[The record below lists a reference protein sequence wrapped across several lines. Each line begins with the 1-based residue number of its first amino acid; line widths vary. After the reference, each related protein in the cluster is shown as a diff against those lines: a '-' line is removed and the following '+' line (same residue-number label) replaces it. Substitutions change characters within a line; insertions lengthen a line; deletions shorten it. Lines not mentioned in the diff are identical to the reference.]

1 MPAHRTCQENFAHG
15 IAEALRHHWD
25 VPCFSDLDGQTLLC
39 RDVARLVAR
48 LHRVFDALE
57 LRPGDRVGLVGR
69 NCAHWAVVYLA
80 AVTRGAV
87 IVPILP
93 DFTAAEMEH
102 IVRHSGCRL
111 LFLSDAAA
119 DAVDADKMP
128 SVDAMAR
135 LRDFAPVN
143 GAGREVR
150 AALAAVGAPAATAGD
165 PAGPSALA
173 LPAVADDA
181 LATIIYTSGTTGFS
195 KGVMLTHRALMVNV
209 RFFIDHVSLQPGDNI
224 VSFLPLA
231 HAFGCAFDFLSPFFA
246 GCHVTFVEKIPTPK
260 VLLAAF
266 AELKPVVVMSVPLI
280 IEKIYRNRVKPQL
293 ESPNV
298 QFMLKLPGL
307 RAFVQRKIRDAL
319 YEAFGGRY
327 RELVVGGAALNRD
340 VEQFFRRIGFN
351 LTCGYGM
358 TECGPLISYSVWS
371 DNPPVGSVGRVIP
384 YLECRIDGAA
394 KPGDVGEVL
403 VRGENRMLGYYND
416 PDATA
421 AAIDSEGWL
430 HTGDLGRF
438 DGNGFLYLTG
448 RLKNMILTSTGQ
460 NIYPE
465 EIESQLNNM
474 PCVEESLVIER
485 EGKLLA
491 LVYPDLESVDRACLK
506 GGQVETRMEA
516 NRQAL
521 NERLPGY
528 AQISRLKVLYEEFE
542 KTPTKKIKR
551 RVYDAFAG

>member
-1 MPAHRTCQENFAHG
+1 MTAHRTISENFADG
-15 IAEALRHHWD
+15 IGQSLRHNWD
-25 VPCFSDLDGQTLLC
+25 VPCFSDLGGATLTYG
-39 RDVARLVAR
+39 DVARRITR
-48 LHRVFDALE
+48 LHGLFDAMD
-57 LRPGDRVGLVGR
+57 LRAGDRVGLVGR
-69 NCAHWAVVYLA
+69 NCINWAVVYLA
-80 AVTRGAV
+80 TVTRGAV

-93 DFTAAEMEH
+93 DFTGGEIEH

-111 LFLSDAAA
+111 LFLADAAA
-119 DAVDADKMP
+119 DAVDSDKMP
-128 SVDAMAR
+128 SVEAAAR
-135 LRDFAPVN
+135 LHDFSRLWGDDKRTV
-143 GAGREVR
+143 
-150 AALAAVGAPAATAGD
+150 AALAALGAPAAAGEAPRA
-165 PAGPSALA
+165 PADLR
-173 LPAVADDA
+173 LPLVNGDQ
-181 LATIIYTSGTTGFS
+181 LATIVYTSGTTGFS

-209 RFFIDHVSLQPGDNI
+209 RFFLDHVTLQPGDNI

-231 HAFGCAFDFLSPFFA
+231 HAFGCAFDFLSPYFA

-266 AELKPVVVMSVPLI
+266 ADLKPVVVMSVPLI

-293 ESPNV
+293 ESANV

-307 RAFVQRKIRDAL
+307 RAFVQKKIRDAL

-340 VEQFFRRIGFN
+340 VEQFFRKIGFN

-371 DNPPVGSVGRVIP
+371 ENPPIGSVGKVIP
-384 YLECRIDGAA
+384 YLECRIDGAR
-394 KPGDVGEVL
+394 KPGDIGEVL

-416 PDATA
+416 DDATA
-421 AAIDSEGWL
+421 ASIDGDGWL
-430 HTGDLGRF
+430 HTGDLGRL
-438 DGNGFLYLTG
+438 DAEGFLYLTG
-448 RLKNMILTSTGQ
+448 RSKNMILSASGQ

-485 EGKLLA
+485 DGKLLA

-506 GGQVETRMEA
+506 GGQVEVRMEA
-516 NRQAL
+516 NRQEL
-521 NERLPGY
+521 NQRLPGY
-528 AQISRLKVLYEEFE
+528 AQIARLKILYEEFE

>member
-1 MPAHRTCQENFAHG
+1 MTAHRTISENFADG
-15 IAEALRHHWD
+15 IGQSLRHNWD
-25 VPCFSDLDGQTLLC
+25 VPCFSDLGGATLTYG
-39 RDVARLVAR
+39 DVARRITR
-48 LHRVFDALE
+48 LHGLFDAMD
-57 LRPGDRVGLVGR
+57 LRAGDRVGLVGR
-69 NCAHWAVVYLA
+69 NCINWAVVYLA
-80 AVTRGAV
+80 TVTRGAV

-93 DFTAAEMEH
+93 DFTGGEIEH

-111 LFLSDAAA
+111 LFLADAAA
-119 DAVDADKMP
+119 DAVDSDKMP
-128 SVDAMAR
+128 SVEAAAR
-135 LRDFAPVN
+135 LHDFSRLWGDDKRTV
-143 GAGREVR
+143 
-150 AALAAVGAPAATAGD
+150 AALAALGAPAAAGEAPRA
-165 PAGPSALA
+165 PADLR
-173 LPAVADDA
+173 LPLVNGDQ
-181 LATIIYTSGTTGFS
+181 LATIVYTSGTTGFS

-209 RFFIDHVSLQPGDNI
+209 RFFLDHVTLQPGDNI

-231 HAFGCAFDFLSPFFA
+231 HAFGCAFDFLSPYFA

-266 AELKPVVVMSVPLI
+266 ADLKPVVVMSVPLI

-293 ESPNV
+293 ESANV

-307 RAFVQRKIRDAL
+307 RAFVQKKIRDAL

-340 VEQFFRRIGFN
+340 VEQFFRKIGFN

-371 DNPPVGSVGRVIP
+371 ENPPIGSVGRVIP
-384 YLECRIDGAA
+384 YLECRIDGAR
-394 KPGDVGEVL
+394 KPGDIGEVL

-416 PDATA
+416 DDATA
-421 AAIDSEGWL
+421 ASIDSDGWL

-438 DGNGFLYLTG
+438 DADGFLYLTG
-448 RLKNMILTSTGQ
+448 RSKNMILSASGQ

-485 EGKLLA
+485 DGKLLA

-506 GGQVETRMEA
+506 GGQVEVRMEA
-516 NRQAL
+516 NRQEL
-521 NERLPGY
+521 NQRLPGY
-528 AQISRLKVLYEEFE
+528 AQIARLKILYEEFE

>member
-1 MPAHRTCQENFAHG
+1 MPAHRSLSENFADG
-15 IAEALRHHWD
+15 IGQSLRRHWD
-25 VPCFSDLDGQTLLC
+25 VSCFSDLEGGTLTC
-39 RDVARLVAR
+39 RDVARLITR
-48 LHRVFDALE
+48 LHGVFGALE

-69 NCAHWAVVYLA
+69 NSAHWAVVHLA
-80 AVTRGAV
+80 TVTYGAI

-93 DFTAAEMEH
+93 DFTGAEIEH
-102 IVRHSGCRL
+102 IVRHSGCRM
-111 LFLSDAAA
+111 LFLADAAA
-119 DAVDADKMP
+119 DAVDCEKMP
-128 SVDAMAR
+128 SVEAATR
-135 LRDFAPVN
+135 LRDFKPLFKAHRR
-143 GAGREVR
+143 AA
-150 AALAAVGAPAATAGD
+150 AALAALTAPATAHEENLAPADLKLPTVDGD
-165 PAGPSALA
+165 S
-173 LPAVADDA
+173 
-181 LATIIYTSGTTGFS
+181 LATIVYTSGTTGFS

-209 RFFIDHVSLQPGDNI
+209 RFFIDHVALQPGDRI

-231 HAFGCAFDFLSPFFA
+231 HAFGCAFDFLAPFFA
-246 GCHVTFVEKIPTPK
+246 GCHVTFIEKLPTPK

-266 AELKPVVVMSVPLI
+266 AELQPVVVMSVPLI

-298 QFMLKLPGL
+298 QLMLKVPGL
-307 RAFVQRKIRDAL
+307 RAYVHKKIRDAL
-319 YEAFGGRY
+319 YEAFGGHY
-327 RELVVGGAALNRD
+327 RELVVGGAALNHD
-340 VEQFFRRIGFN
+340 VEQFFRKIDFN

-394 KPGDVGEVL
+394 KPGDIGEVL
-403 VRGENRMLGYYND
+403 VRGENRMLGYYQD
-416 PDATA
+416 EEATA
-421 AAIDSEGWL
+421 AAIDRDGWL

-438 DGNGFLYLTG
+438 DEAGFLYLTG
-448 RLKNMILTSTGQ
+448 RSKNMILTAAGQ

-474 PCVEESLVIER
+474 PCVEESLVMER
-485 EGKLLA
+485 DGKLLA

-516 NRQAL
+516 NRQEL
-521 NERLPGY
+521 NQKLPGY
-528 AQISRLKVLYEEFE
+528 CQIARLKILYEEFE
-542 KTPTKKIKR
+542 KTPTKQIKR

>member
-1 MPAHRTCQENFAHG
+1 MTAHRTIGENFADG
-15 IAEALRHHWD
+15 IGQSLRHNWD
-25 VPCFSDLDGQTLLC
+25 VPCFSDLGGATLTYG
-39 RDVARLVAR
+39 DVARRITR
-48 LHRVFDALE
+48 LHGLFDAMD
-57 LRPGDRVGLVGR
+57 LRAGDRVGLVGR
-69 NCAHWAVVYLA
+69 NCINWAVVYLA
-80 AVTRGAV
+80 TVTRGAV

-93 DFTAAEMEH
+93 DFTGGEIEH

-111 LFLSDAAA
+111 LFLADAAA
-119 DAVDADKMP
+119 DAVDSDKMP
-128 SVDAMAR
+128 SVEAAAR
-135 LRDFAPVN
+135 LHDFSRLWGDDKRTV
-143 GAGREVR
+143 
-150 AALAAVGAPAATAGD
+150 AALAALGAPAAAGEAPRA
-165 PAGPSALA
+165 PADLR
-173 LPAVADDA
+173 LPLVNGDQ
-181 LATIIYTSGTTGFS
+181 LATIVYTSGTTGFS

-209 RFFIDHVSLQPGDNI
+209 RFFLDHVTLQPGDNI

-231 HAFGCAFDFLSPFFA
+231 HAFGCAFDFLSPYFA

-266 AELKPVVVMSVPLI
+266 ADLKPVVVMSVPLI

-293 ESPNV
+293 ESANV

-307 RAFVQRKIRDAL
+307 RAFVQKKIRDAL

-340 VEQFFRRIGFN
+340 VEQFFRKIGFN

-371 DNPPVGSVGRVIP
+371 ENPPIGSVGRVIP
-384 YLECRIDGAA
+384 YLECRIDGAR
-394 KPGDVGEVL
+394 KPGDIGEVL

-416 PDATA
+416 DDATA
-421 AAIDSEGWL
+421 ASIDGDGWL
-430 HTGDLGRF
+430 HTGDLGRL
-438 DGNGFLYLTG
+438 DAEGFLYLTG
-448 RLKNMILTSTGQ
+448 RSKNMILSASGQ

-485 EGKLLA
+485 DGKLLA

-506 GGQVETRMEA
+506 GGQVEVRMEA
-516 NRQAL
+516 NRQEL
-521 NERLPGY
+521 NQRLPGY
-528 AQISRLKVLYEEFE
+528 AQIARLKILYEEFE

>member
-1 MPAHRTCQENFAHG
+1 MTAHRTISENFADG
-15 IAEALRHHWD
+15 IGQSLRHNWD
-25 VPCFSDLDGQTLLC
+25 VPCFSDLGGGTLTYG
-39 RDVARLVAR
+39 DVARRVIR
-48 LHRVFDALE
+48 LHRLFDALE
-57 LRPGDRVGLVGR
+57 LRAGDRVGLVGR
-69 NCAHWAVVYLA
+69 NCIHWAVVYLA

-93 DFTAAEMEH
+93 DFTGSEIEH
-102 IVRHSGCRL
+102 IVRHSGCKL
-111 LFLSDAAA
+111 LFLADAAA
-119 DAVDADKMP
+119 DAVDSDKMP
-128 SVDAMAR
+128 SVEAAVR
-135 LRDFAPVN
+135 LRDF
-143 GAGREVR
+143 GALWGEDKRTT
-150 AALAAVGAPAATAGD
+150 AALTALAAPFSASDTPRSAAELKLPMVGGD
-165 PAGPSALA
+165 Q
-173 LPAVADDA
+173 
-181 LATIIYTSGTTGFS
+181 LATIVYTSGTTGFS

-209 RFFIDHVSLQPGDNI
+209 RFFLDHVSLQPGDNI

-231 HAFGCAFDFLSPFFA
+231 HAFGCAFDFLAPYFA

-293 ESPNV
+293 ESANV
-298 QFMLKLPGL
+298 QFMMKLPGL
-307 RAFVQRKIRDAL
+307 RAFVQKKIRDAL
-319 YEAFGGRY
+319 YEAFGGNY

-340 VEQFFRRIGFN
+340 VEQFFRKIGFN

-358 TECGPLISYSVWS
+358 TECGPLISYSAWS
-371 DNPPVGSVGRVIP
+371 ENPPIGSVGKIIP
-384 YLECRIDGAA
+384 YMECRIDGAQKA
-394 KPGDVGEVL
+394 GDIGEVL

-416 PDATA
+416 DEATA
-421 AAIDSEGWL
+421 ASIDKEGWL

-438 DGNGFLYLTG
+438 DADGFLYLTG
-448 RLKNMILTSTGQ
+448 RSKNMILSASGQ

-485 EGKLLA
+485 DGKLLA

-506 GGQVETRMEA
+506 GGQVEVRMEA
-516 NRQAL
+516 NRQEL
-521 NERLPGY
+521 NQKLPGY
-528 AQISRLKVLYEEFE
+528 AQIARLKVLYEEFE

>member
-1 MPAHRTCQENFAHG
+1 MTAHRTISENFADG
-15 IAEALRHHWD
+15 IGQSLRHNWD
-25 VPCFSDLDGQTLLC
+25 VPCFSDLGGGTLTYGE
-39 RDVARLVAR
+39 VARRVAR
-48 LHRVFDALE
+48 LHRLFEALE
-57 LRPGDRVGLVGR
+57 VRAGDRVGLVGR
-69 NCAHWAVVYLA
+69 NSIHWAVVYLA
-80 AVTRGAV
+80 TVTRGAV

-93 DFTAAEMEH
+93 DFTGSEIEH
-102 IVRHSGCRL
+102 IVRHSGCKL
-111 LFLSDAAA
+111 LFLADAAA
-119 DAVDADKMP
+119 DAVDCDKMP
-128 SVDAMAR
+128 SVEAAVR
-135 LRDFAPVN
+135 LRDFTGLSGDDKRTVAALV
-143 GAGREVR
+143 
-150 AALAAVGAPAATAGD
+150 ALAAPFGDGEAPRSAAELKLPLVGGD
-165 PAGPSALA
+165 Q
-173 LPAVADDA
+173 
-181 LATIIYTSGTTGFS
+181 LATIVYTSGTTGFS

-209 RFFIDHVSLQPGDNI
+209 RFFQDHVSLQPGDNI

-231 HAFGCAFDFLSPFFA
+231 HAFGCAFDFLAPYFA

-293 ESPNV
+293 ESANI

-307 RAFVQRKIRDAL
+307 RAFVHKKIRDAL

-340 VEQFFRRIGFN
+340 VEQFFRKIGFN

-371 DNPPVGSVGRVIP
+371 ENPPIGSVGKIIP
-384 YLECRIDGAA
+384 YLECRIDGAQ
-394 KPGDVGEVL
+394 KPGDIGEVL

-416 PDATA
+416 EDATA
-421 AAIDSEGWL
+421 ASIDKDGWL

-438 DGNGFLYLTG
+438 DADGFLYLTG
-448 RLKNMILTSTGQ
+448 RSKNMILSASGQ

-474 PCVEESLVIER
+474 PCVEESLVLER
-485 EGKLLA
+485 DGKLMA

-506 GGQVETRMEA
+506 GGQVEVRMEA
-516 NRQAL
+516 NRQEL
-521 NERLPGY
+521 NLKLPGY
-528 AQISRLKVLYEEFE
+528 AQIARLKVLYEEFE

>member
-1 MPAHRTCQENFAHG
+1 MTAHRTISENFADG
-15 IAEALRHHWD
+15 IGQSLRHNWD
-25 VPCFSDLDGQTLLC
+25 VPCFSDLGGATLTYG
-39 RDVARLVAR
+39 DVARRITR
-48 LHRVFDALE
+48 LHGLFDAMD
-57 LRPGDRVGLVGR
+57 LRAGDRVGLVGR
-69 NCAHWAVVYLA
+69 NCINWAVVYLA
-80 AVTRGAV
+80 TVTRGAV

-93 DFTAAEMEH
+93 DFTGGEIEH

-111 LFLSDAAA
+111 LFLADAAA
-119 DAVDADKMP
+119 DAVDSDKMP
-128 SVDAMAR
+128 SVEAAAR
-135 LRDFAPVN
+135 LHDFSRLWGDDKRTV
-143 GAGREVR
+143 
-150 AALAAVGAPAATAGD
+150 AALAALGAPAAAGEAPRA
-165 PAGPSALA
+165 PADLR
-173 LPAVADDA
+173 LPLVNGDQ
-181 LATIIYTSGTTGFS
+181 LATIVYTSGTTGFS

-209 RFFIDHVSLQPGDNI
+209 RFFLDHVTLQPGDNI

-231 HAFGCAFDFLSPFFA
+231 HAFGCAFDFLSPYFA

-266 AELKPVVVMSVPLI
+266 ADLKPVVVMSVPLI

-293 ESPNV
+293 ESANV

-307 RAFVQRKIRDAL
+307 RAFVQKKIRDAL

-340 VEQFFRRIGFN
+340 VEQFFRKIGFN

-371 DNPPVGSVGRVIP
+371 ENPPIGSVGRVIP
-384 YLECRIDGAA
+384 YLECRIDGAR
-394 KPGDVGEVL
+394 KPGDIGEVL

-416 PDATA
+416 DDATA
-421 AAIDSEGWL
+421 ASIDGDGWL
-430 HTGDLGRF
+430 HTGDLGRL
-438 DGNGFLYLTG
+438 DAEGFLYLTG
-448 RLKNMILTSTGQ
+448 RSKNMILSASGQ

-485 EGKLLA
+485 DGKLLA

-506 GGQVETRMEA
+506 GGQVEVRMEA
-516 NRQAL
+516 NRQEL
-521 NERLPGY
+521 NQRLPGY
-528 AQISRLKVLYEEFE
+528 AQIARLKILYEEFE

>member
-1 MPAHRTCQENFAHG
+1 MPAHRTISENFADG
-15 IAEALRHHWD
+15 IGQSLRRHWD
-25 VPCFSDLDGQTLLC
+25 VPCFSNLDGGTLTC
-39 RDVARLVAR
+39 RDVARLITR
-48 LHRVFDALE
+48 LHGVFDALE
-57 LRPGDRVGLVGR
+57 IRAGDRVGLVGR
-69 NCAHWAVVYLA
+69 NSAHWAVAYLA
-80 AVTRGAV
+80 TVTRGAV

-93 DFTAAEMEH
+93 DFTGAEVEH
-102 IVRHSGCRL
+102 IVRHSGCRM
-111 LFLSDAAA
+111 LFLADAAA
-119 DAVDADKMP
+119 DAVDCDKMP
-128 SVDAMAR
+128 SVEAAVR
-135 LRDFAPVN
+135 LRDFAPLHQ
-143 GAGREVR
+143 ADRR
-150 AALAAVGAPAATAGD
+150 SASALAALGKPATDGESPRTPTDLKLPLVDGD
-165 PAGPSALA
+165 S
-173 LPAVADDA
+173 
-181 LATIIYTSGTTGFS
+181 LATVVYTSGTTGFS

-209 RFFIDHVSLQPGDNI
+209 RFFLDQVTLQPGDDI

-231 HAFGCAFDFLSPFFA
+231 HAFGCAFDFLAPFFA
-246 GCHVTFVEKIPTPK
+246 GCHVTFVEKVPTPK

-298 QFMLKLPGL
+298 QMMLKVPGL
-307 RAFVQRKIRDAL
+307 RTVVHRRIQSAL
-319 YEAFGGRY
+319 YEAFGSRY

-340 VEQFFRRIGFN
+340 VEQFFRTIGFN

-371 DNPPVGSVGRVIP
+371 DNPPVGSVGRIIP
-384 YLECRIDGAA
+384 YLECRIDGARN
-394 KPGDVGEVL
+394 PGDMGEVL
-403 VRGENRMLGYYND
+403 VRGENRMLGYFQD
-416 PDATA
+416 EEATA
-421 AAIDSEGWL
+421 AAIDPDGWL

-438 DGNGFLYLTG
+438 DAAGFLYLTG
-448 RLKNMILTSTGQ
+448 RSKNMILTAAGQ

-474 PCVEESLVIER
+474 PCVEESLVMER

-506 GGQVETRMEA
+506 GGQVEVRMEA

-521 NERLPGY
+521 NQRLPGY
-528 AQISRLKVLYEEFE
+528 AQIAKLKILYEEFE